1 MFTPFGFP
9 FTPTC
14 RSNTRA
20 RIGVIQTSTPLNG
33 CIIARSLSI
42 THLSCSYTCFSKT
55 RRDPW
60 TVQDLLFFL
69 LLLLYTI
76 FIIYQ
81 IYYIPYLLYTIFIIY
96 HIYYIPYLLYTIFI
110 ICYIPYLLST
120 IFIICYI
127 PYLLYTISIQHFFH
141 TLEYVQKCFT
151 ILRA

>member
-20 RIGVIQTSTPLNG
+20 RIGVIQTSPPLNW

-60 TVQDLLFFL
+60 TVQDLLFF
-69 LLLLYTI
+69 
-76 FIIYQ
+76 FII
-81 IYYIPYLLYTIFIIY
+81 IIY
-96 HIYYIPYLLYTIFI
+96 HIYYIPYLLCT
-110 ICYIPYLLST
+110 L
-120 IFIICYI
+120 FIICYI
-127 PYLLYTISIQHFFH
+127 PYLLYVIYHIYYIPYLLCTLFIICYIPYLLYVIYHFYYIPYLYSTFFIH
-141 TLEYVQKCFT
+141 WNTFKSALQF
-151 ILRA
+151 